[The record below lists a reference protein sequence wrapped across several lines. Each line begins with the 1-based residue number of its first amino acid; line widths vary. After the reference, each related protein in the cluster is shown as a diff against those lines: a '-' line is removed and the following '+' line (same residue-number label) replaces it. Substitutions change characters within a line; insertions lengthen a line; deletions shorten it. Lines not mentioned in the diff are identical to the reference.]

1 MDVRER
7 SGGRMSRATA
17 GAAAEGLGA
26 VVVGPSPDLAY
37 LLAYDPPPFERPT
50 VLVLRPDR
58 DPALVVPQLERAL
71 AAVAGAGDLV
81 EIATYRDGSDP
92 YDVIAGLLPASGR
105 IGISDRAWAVH
116 VLGLQSAAPALSWT
130 SASPVLA
137 PLRARKDRD
146 ELDALRRAGAAADAA
161 FESICERGLSGRTE
175 RDVADDLARL
185 LVEQGHDS
193 ADFTIVASGP
203 NGASPH
209 HEPGSRRIGPG
220 DPVVLDFG
228 GSVDG
233 YFSDTSRTVV
243 VGEAPD
249 GLEDVFA
256 LVHEAQGAGVE
267 AVRPGVAIQDVD
279 RAART
284 VIAAGGFGDRFIHR
298 TGHGIGR
305 EVHEPPYAVEGDQ
318 TVLEPGMTFSVEP
331 GIYLEGRFGVRIE
344 DIVAVTDDGVE
355 RLNRSS
361 RDLRVVG

>member
-1 MDVRER
+1 MDARER
-7 SGGRMSRATA
+7 SAERMSRAAA
-17 GAAAEGLGA
+17 GAAEDGLGA
-26 VVVGPSPDLAY
+26 VIVGPSPDLAY
-37 LLAYDPPPFERPT
+37 LSGYDPPPFERPT

-58 DPALVVPQLERAL
+58 GPALVVPELERAL
-71 AAVAGAGDLV
+71 AAVSAAGGEVELATWRAGA
-81 EIATYRDGSDP
+81 DP
-92 YDVIAGLLPASGR
+92 YEVIARLLPGRGR
-105 IGISDRAWAVH
+105 IGVSDRIWAVH
-116 VLGLQSAAPALSWT
+116 VLGLQAAAPALSWT

-137 PLRARKDRD
+137 PLRARKDPD

-161 FESICERGLSGRTE
+161 FEAICRSGLSGRTE
-175 RDVADDLARL
+175 RDVADELARL
-185 LVEQGHDS
+185 IVEHGHDS
-193 ADFTIVASGP
+193 ADFVIVASGP

-209 HEPGSRRIGPG
+209 HEPEGRRIAPG

-256 LVHEAQGAGVE
+256 LVHEAQAAGVE
-267 AVRPGVAIQDVD
+267 VVRPGVAIQEVD
-279 RAART
+279 RAARA

-305 EVHEPPYAVEGDQ
+305 EVHEPPYAVEGDP

-331 GIYLEGRFGVRIE
+331 GIYLDGRFGVRIE
-344 DIVAVTDDGVE
+344 DIVAVTDGGVE

-361 RDLRVVG
+361 RELRVVE

>member
-92 YDVIAGLLPASGR
+92 YDVIADLLPANGR

>member
-1 MDVRER
+1 MDARER
-7 SGGRMSRATA
+7 SAERMSRAAA

-26 VVVGPSPDLAY
+26 IVIGPSPDLAY
-37 LLAYDPPPFERPT
+37 LTGYDPPPFERPT

-58 DPALVVPQLERAL
+58 DPTLVVPQLERAL
-71 AAVAGAGDLV
+71 AAVSGAGDLV
-81 EIATYRDGSDP
+81 EIGTWRDGSNP
-92 YDVIAGLLPASGR
+92 YEVIAGVLPGNGR

-116 VLGLQSAAPALSWT
+116 VLGLQAAAPALSWT

-175 RDVADDLARL
+175 RDVADELARL
-185 LVEQGHDS
+185 LVERGHDA

-209 HEPGSRRIGPG
+209 HEPEDRRIAPG

-256 LVHEAQGAGVE
+256 LVHEAQEAGVE
-267 AVRPGVAIQDVD
+267 TVRPGVPIQEVD
-279 RAART
+279 RAARA

-331 GIYLEGRFGVRIE
+331 GIYLEGRFCVRIE

>member
-1 MDVRER
+1 
-7 SGGRMSRATA
+7 
-17 GAAAEGLGA
+17 
-26 VVVGPSPDLAY
+26 
-37 LLAYDPPPFERPT
+37 
-50 VLVLRPDR
+50 
-58 DPALVVPQLERAL
+58 
-71 AAVAGAGDLV
+71 
-81 EIATYRDGSDP
+81 
-92 YDVIAGLLPASGR
+92 VIAGLLPASGR

-161 FESICERGLSGRTE
+161 FQSICERGLSGRTE

-185 LVEQGHDS
+185 LVEHGHDS

>member
-1 MDVRER
+1 
-7 SGGRMSRATA
+7 
-17 GAAAEGLGA
+17 
-26 VVVGPSPDLAY
+26 
-37 LLAYDPPPFERPT
+37 
-50 VLVLRPDR
+50 
-58 DPALVVPQLERAL
+58 
-71 AAVAGAGDLV
+71 
-81 EIATYRDGSDP
+81 
-92 YDVIAGLLPASGR
+92 
-105 IGISDRAWAVH
+105 VH
-116 VLGLQSAAPALSWT
+116 VLGLQAAAPALSWT

-137 PLRARKDRD
+137 PLRARKDLD
-146 ELDALRRAGAAADAA
+146 ELDALRRAGEAADAA

-175 RDVADDLARL
+175 RDVADELARM
-185 LVEQGHDS
+185 LVEHGHDA

-209 HEPGSRRIGPG
+209 HEPEDRRIAPG

-228 GSVDG
+228 GSLDG

-256 LVHEAQGAGVE
+256 LVHEAQVAGVE
-267 AVRPGVAIQDVD
+267 VVRPGVAIQEVD
-279 RAART
+279 RAARS

-305 EVHEPPYAVEGDQ
+305 EVHEPPYAVEGDP

-331 GIYLEGRFGVRIE
+331 GIYLDGRFGVRIE

-361 RDLRVVG
+361 RELRVVE

>member
-1 MDVRER
+1 MDARER
-7 SGGRMSRATA
+7 SAERMSRAAA
-17 GAAAEGLGA
+17 GAEAEGLGA
-26 VVVGPSPDLAY
+26 IVIGPSADLAY
-37 LLAYDPPPFERPT
+37 LTGYDPPPFERPT

-58 DPALVVPQLERAL
+58 DPTLVVPQLERAL
-71 AAVAGAGDLV
+71 AAVSGAADLV
-81 EIATYRDGSDP
+81 EIGTWRDGSNP
-92 YDVIAGLLPASGR
+92 YEMIAGVLPGNGR

-116 VLGLQSAAPALSWT
+116 VLGLQAAAPALSWT

-175 RDVADDLARL
+175 RDVADELARL
-185 LVEQGHDS
+185 LVERGHDA

-209 HEPGSRRIGPG
+209 HEPEDRRIAPG

-256 LVHEAQGAGVE
+256 LVHEAQEAGVE
-267 AVRPGVAIQDVD
+267 TVRPGVPIQEVD
-279 RAART
+279 RAARA